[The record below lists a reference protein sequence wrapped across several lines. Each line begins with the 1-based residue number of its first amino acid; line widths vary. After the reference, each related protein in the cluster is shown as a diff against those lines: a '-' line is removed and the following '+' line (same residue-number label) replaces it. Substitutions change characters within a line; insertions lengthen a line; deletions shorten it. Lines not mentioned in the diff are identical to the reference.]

1 MGRARAAHL
10 RVDDFVSAQRACLPE
25 TFPAHFADEGARA
38 GVHGHVSG
46 QVVVRVKNLQKVL
59 NKNSKLSTN
68 ILTSPQ
74 IPKTY

>member
-46 QVVVRVKNLQKVL
+46 
-59 NKNSKLSTN
+59 
-68 ILTSPQ
+68 
-74 IPKTY
+74 